1 MVEEKRLQS
10 SREKTLARKKY
21 IVRLT
26 ADEQTQLLQMIGSG
40 KAAAR
45 TLLPARI
52 LLKADTDA
60 AASAWSDE
68 AISEA
73 LEVHSATVARVRQ
86 RFVEEGLDAALRPR
100 PTKRQYVRKLDGAAE
115 AHRLAIACGPAPVG
129 QARWSWRLLADRLVE
144 LAPVGSISYETIRRT
159 LKKRTAAALKRILGH
174 PTGTQ
179 C

>member
-1 MVEEKRLQS
+1 M
-10 SREKTLARKKY
+10 KKY

-26 ADEQTQLLQMIGSG
+26 PDEQTQLSQMIRSG

-86 RFVEEGLDAALRPR
+86 RFVEQGLEAALRPR
-100 PTKRQYVRKLDGAAE
+100 PSKRQYLRKLDGAAE
-115 AHRLAIACGPAPVG
+115 AHLLAIACGPAPAG
-129 QARWSWRLLADRLVE
+129 QARWSLRLLADRLVE
-144 LAPVGSISYETIRRT
+144 LEHVGSISYETIRRT
-159 LKKRTAAALKRILGH
+159 LKKTNGSRTLQKLATEHLV
-174 PTGTQ
+174 Q
-179 C
+179 Q